1 MPSCVRDR
9 AFFIA
14 EDLQGKEIKGRI
26 SAALFRRTPV
36 GVIFPVGGG

>member
-1 MPSCVRDR
+1 MPSRLSER

-14 EDLQGKEIKGRI
+14 GDLQGKEITERI
-26 SAALFRRTPV
+26 SAALFLRTPV